1 MPGPM
6 SAPNGNVFLT
16 LKAREGTSVS
26 TGKTAKKRGV
36 DFSKS
41 RDGHTE
47 HWGKKGPKKPKMTRA
62 RRQQQ
67 EEN

>member
-16 LKAREGTSVS
+16 LKARDGSKVK
-26 TGKTAKKRGV
+26 TGKTDLKRGKIKHATKE
-36 DFSKS
+36 SEIRKLS
-41 RDGHTE
+41 
-47 HWGKKGPKKPKMTRA
+47 RA

-67 EEN
+67 EED